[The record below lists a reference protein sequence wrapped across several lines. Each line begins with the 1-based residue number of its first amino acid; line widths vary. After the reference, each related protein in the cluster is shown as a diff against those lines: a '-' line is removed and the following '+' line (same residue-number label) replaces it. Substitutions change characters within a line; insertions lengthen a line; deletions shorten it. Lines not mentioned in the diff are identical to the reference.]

1 MLLLFT
7 CLLLG
12 VVLRRWLPESAPL
25 VLNRLLVALFIPA
38 LTLLYVAEIHLDS
51 HFLMPILAPYLV
63 FGGGCAV
70 IWPLGRRLGF
80 DRATLGALVL
90 TGGISSI
97 SFVGFPIFEW
107 LYGRAGLEAGILMS
121 QAGTFVICVTFGV
134 GLASWLASEAPSVG
148 QLLRDMVR
156 FPPFLAFVVALLANA
171 LGYAHPP
178 IVRELLTKL
187 SSPFTVI
194 ALLSVGLQI
203 RFQVPKQSKNALM
216 LGLGYKLLLAP
227 LLVFLVYKL
236 LLNQRGWLPDLC
248 VLGSALGPMNTA
260 AVIAT
265 QYNINPALAAQMV
278 GLGIPLSFL
287 GIYLI
292 HNFL

>member
-12 VVLRRWLPESAPL
+12 VALRRWLPESAPL
-25 VLNRLLVALFIPA
+25 VLNRLLVGVFIPA
-38 LTLLYVAEIHLDS
+38 LTLRYVAELQLDS
-51 HFLMPILAPYLV
+51 HFLLPILAPYLV
-63 FGGGCAV
+63 FGGACAV

-80 DRATLGALVL
+80 DRPTLGALLL

-97 SFVGFPIFEW
+97 SFVGFPIFEGF
-107 LYGRAGLEAGILMS
+107 YGRAGLEAGILMS

-134 GLASWLASEAPSVG
+134 GLASWLAAKEPSVG
-148 QLLRDMVR
+148 TMLRDMVR

-171 LGYAHPP
+171 LGYTHPP
-178 IVRELLTKL
+178 LVRELLTKL
-187 SSPFTVI
+187 SSPFTCI

-203 RFQVPKQSKNALM
+203 QFRVPQQNKNALL
-216 LGLGYKLLLAP
+216 LGLSYKLLLAP

-236 LLNQRGWLPDLC
+236 ALGQRGWLPNLC
-248 VLGSALGPMNTA
+248 ILGSALGPMNTA
-260 AVIAT
+260 AVLAT
-265 QYNINPALAAQMV
+265 QYNLNPPLAAQMV
-278 GLGIPLSFL
+278 GLGISLSFI

-292 HNFL
+292 YTVL